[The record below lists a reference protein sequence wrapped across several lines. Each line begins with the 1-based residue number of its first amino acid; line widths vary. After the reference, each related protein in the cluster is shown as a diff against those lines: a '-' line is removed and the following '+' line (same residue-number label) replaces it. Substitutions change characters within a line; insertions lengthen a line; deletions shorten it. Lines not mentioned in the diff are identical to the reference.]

1 MVAIPAEYHDLFE
14 RKTFAHVATV
24 MPDGTPHVTPVWI
37 DYDPDTE
44 HVLVNTERG
53 RRKDRNVE
61 RNPRVGLSM
70 TDPADPYRRL
80 SVLGVVAEATTD
92 GAREHIEALSRRYT
106 GGPYPG
112 EIETER
118 VLWRI
123 RAERVF

>member
-1 MVAIPAEYHDLFE
+1 MVAIPVEYHDLFE

-37 DYDPDTE
+37 DYDADDE
-44 HVLVNTERG
+44 RVLVNTERG
-53 RRKDRNVE
+53 RQKAVNAE
-61 RNPRVGLSM
+61 RNPKVGLSLL
-70 TDPADPYRRL
+70 DPDDPYRRL
-80 SVLGVVAEATTD
+80 SVMGVVEEATTE
-92 GAREHIEALSRRYT
+92 GARDHIEALSRRYT

-123 RAERVF
+123 RPERVF